1 MALRTLATL
10 LAAGMITET
19 HLASGAVTE
28 AKIASNAVTTGK
40 IAAGA
45 VGTSDIADDAVQA
58 DKLDLTANYAFTGD
72 ISVDGVAVDPTQS
85 LYYGVAAVAHS
96 SNLSSLT
103 GVSTSLGGAT
113 VSNGMVVLLYGQT
126 TNTQNGLYAVGNVSG
141 GTCDLTRITA
151 RDTAA
156 EMPQGLLIYVQAGT
170 HANKLFKL
178 TTSITTLGSDPVLF
192 EESEEG
198 LSPLESSGEAS
209 ALSDGDGSTVNFDLP
224 SSGVVSLAV
233 FVDGFHQPPGEYS
246 ISAGAGTGGV
256 DRLVFGSAPANG
268 AKIEVI
274 GFKRV

>member
-1 MALRTLATL
+1 MSLRTLASL
-10 LAAGMITET
+10 LTAGIITET
-19 HLASGAVTE
+19 HLASGAVSE
-28 AKIASNAVTTGK
+28 AKIAANAVTTGK

-72 ISVDGVAVDPTQS
+72 ISVDGVVVDPNQS
-85 LYYGVAAVAHS
+85 LYYGVVAVAHG
-96 SNLSSLT
+96 SNLASLT
-103 GVSTSLGGAT
+103 GATTSLGGAT
-113 VSNGMVVLLYGQT
+113 VSNDMVVLLFGQT
-126 TNTQNGLYAVGNVSG
+126 TTAQNGLYLVSNVAG

-156 EMPQGLLIYVQAGT
+156 EMPEGLLVYVKAGT
-170 HANKLFKL
+170 HADKLYKL
-178 TTSITTLGSDPVLF
+178 TSSITTLGSDPAIF

-233 FVDGFHQPPGEYS
+233 FVDGFHQPPSEYS

-256 DRLVFGSAPANG
+256 DRLVFGSAPASG

>member
-1 MALRTLATL
+1 MALRTLAAL
-10 LAAGMITET
+10 LTAGIITET
-19 HLASGAVTE
+19 HLASGAVTNSKLG
-28 AKIASNAVTTGK
+28 ANAV
-40 IAAGA
+40 
-45 VGTSDIADDAVQA
+45 DAT
-58 DKLDLTANYAFTGD
+58 KLDQSDDYNFTGALQVNGA
-72 ISVDGVAVDPTQS
+72 SVDPSQS
-85 LYYGVAAVAHS
+85 LYYSVVAVAHG
-96 SNLSSLT
+96 SNLASLT
-103 GVSTSLGGAT
+103 GATTSLGGAT
-113 VSNGMVVLLYGQT
+113 VSNGMVVLLFGQT
-126 TNTQNGLYAVGNVSG
+126 TTAQNGLYGVSNVSG

-156 EMPQGLLIYVQAGT
+156 EMPEGLLVYVKAGT
-170 HANKLFKL
+170 HADKLYKL
-178 TTSITTLGSDPVLF
+178 TSSITTLGSDPVIF

-233 FVDGFHQPPGEYS
+233 FVDGFHQPPSEYS

-256 DRLVFGSAPANG
+256 DRLVFGSAPASG